1 MPCILKVGISKN
13 LVFPFQNKSGWLPI
27 WKMWHCKKKF
37 YYKLLCKI
45 HQLSCYSHFVSL
57 FCHQLAALAPSSP
70 NREMAYASPVQPTAV
85 PAQVHPVFAPVE
97 TVTIAQTPILQTL
110 RVPVSKDCFQLTV
123 LNQYVWKSQWKCEI
137 LLLQSFWKQQLL
149 CGYM

>member
-1 MPCILKVGISKN
+1 MPCILKVGISKIWYFHSRIR
-13 LVFPFQNKSGWLPI
+13 VADCPFGK
-27 WKMWHCKKKF
+27 CDTAKKKF

-123 LNQYVWKSQWKCEI
+123 LNQYV
-137 LLLQSFWKQQLL
+137 
-149 CGYM
+149 